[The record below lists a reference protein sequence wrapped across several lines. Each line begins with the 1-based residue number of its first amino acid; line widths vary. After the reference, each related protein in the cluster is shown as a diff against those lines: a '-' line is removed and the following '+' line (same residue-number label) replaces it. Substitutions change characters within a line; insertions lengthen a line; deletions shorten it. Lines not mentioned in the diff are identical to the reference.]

1 MGKSWWIVGLGLLL
15 VACSNQGAQTPSTS
29 LAGVVRKSGD
39 IVTLGGRVLDLSQA
53 SITEDGQGIPAS
65 RVRDGSEIVAQG
77 SEQGGRIAVRSLELR
92 YRAKGVADEVNTSE
106 SFVTV
111 VGLKALVTA
120 ETRIVQ
126 ENPDGSET
134 PLTLADLQAGDFLKV
149 AGLAQADDSIVA
161 SRIEREAEDD
171 PNRVELRVRVR
182 ELDTAAQTFTY
193 GLRTYVVDYSG
204 AELKGTL
211 SEGVFVRVKG
221 TKSGNTVLAS
231 KVRAE
236 DEKPGG
242 TRIELEGIVSDLDTV
257 AQTFKIESLTVDYS
271 QAEVRGNLVNGAR
284 VHVRGTLE
292 GSLVRASRVKVQQEE
307 GKGEAE
313 LEGLISDFD
322 PASRTFV
329 VGGITVHVNDLT
341 RYEDDSGDDI
351 RSSGG
356 EGDEDQISAEEFWGT
371 NRDGQQVEVEGL
383 ATGSSSLL
391 AREIELE

>member
-53 SITEDGQGIPAS
+53 SITEDGQSIPAS